1 MDIPIYRGEPL
12 FTKNTGAWWSP
23 FPDKAQ
29 GYRENLLYNQFNL
42 KEGNPGKILKAKTNL
57 DDFKKAM
64 RAVIVQHHTNLDKVR
79 MGQPFKGG
87 VVGASGRPYL
97 KMSIADAFKQLDK
110 DVEDIRSGK
119 TTIEKLAKDN
129 ILFREGYFLG
139 ESKEKLKPKLA
150 LKETIKPLIGPLAK
164 EAGKAATKVAGP
176 VGVAYTVLDFFR
188 GSPANEGEEEALR
201 AMKNK
206 TYNKSFK
213 GPLSKN

>member
-12 FTKNTGAWWSP
+12 FTKKTGAWWSP

-57 DDFKKAM
+57 DDFKQAM
-64 RAVIVQHHTNLDKVR
+64 RGVIVQHHTNLNK
-79 MGQPFKGG
+79 GQS
-87 VVGASGRPYL
+87 VVGNYGRPYL

-164 EAGKAATKVAGP
+164 EAGKAAAKVAGP
-176 VGVAYTVLDFFR
+176 AGVAYTVLDFFR
-188 GSPANEGEEEALR
+188 GSPANEGEDKAIR

-206 TYNKSFK
+206 VYNKSFK

>member
-12 FTKNTGAWWSP
+12 FTKKTGAWWSP

-57 DDFKKAM
+57 DDFKDAM
-64 RAVIVQHHTNLDKVR
+64 RRVIVQHHTNLNK
-79 MGQPFKGG
+79 GQS
-87 VVGASGRPYL
+87 VVGNYGRPYL

-129 ILFREGYFLG
+129 VLFKEGYFTGKLRDT
-139 ESKEKLKPKLA
+139 LKPKLA

>member
-12 FTKNTGAWWSP
+12 FTKRYGAWWSP

-29 GYRENLLYNQFNL
+29 AYRGNPFHNQFNL

-57 DDFKKAM
+57 DDFKDAM
-64 RAVIVQHHTNLDKVR
+64 RRVIVQHHTNLNK
-79 MGQPFKGG
+79 GQSF
-87 VVGASGRPYL
+87 VGYSGRPYL
-97 KMSIADAFKQLDK
+97 KTSIADAFKQLDK

-129 ILFREGYFLG
+129 ILFREGYFTGKLRDT
-139 ESKEKLKPKLA
+139 LKPKLA

-164 EAGKAATKVAGP
+164 ETGKAALKVAGP
-176 VGVAYTVLDFFR
+176 IGAAYTGLDFFR
-188 GSPANEGEEEALR
+188 GSPANKGEDEAIR

-206 TYNKSFK
+206 VYNKSFK